1 MSDSNVFKG
10 ISIHWLLTGFQQDLK
25 KFGKNNKSTIRSLED
40 VRIAENGMIRHKG
53 ANITCPHDCDF
64 GAAYCDC
71 IVGKDN
77 VGSANMLF
85 LHSHNWSNTIGDV
98 VQTLSDHCTSKNLD
112 PKRCYVWID
121 FLCVNLH
128 RVASSMQNGKWNASE
143 EFQKT
148 VLNVREICANKEE
161 QVKVNVLVLMS
172 PWSNPS
178 LLNNLWTIYEMYLY
192 INCDDDDAI
201 ELKFGMSLEERTSMI
216 RSVVADPDLLLE
228 LTQQLKSLNVE
239 TIDYIND
246 DVSERNAILGMIKD
260 GPGNKEVENWARY
273 FLENGLV
280 DEICAD
286 FAGTVVS
293 DEDIDGLCSQLGPA
307 FMQNGSYNQAL
318 QLFQKSLSI
327 KRKADS
333 NPVKMASVMQN
344 IGLVLQSMDELE
356 ESLVYL
362 KKALLLREKKL
373 GIYCCETSDSYNS
386 VGDVY
391 FALEIFDQGMEMY
404 KVSLLIEKKL
414 HGINHSRTA
423 TSFNNLGKIYDIMG
437 NSDEAMAYLMQA
449 LAIREEILGK
459 HSPDVAA
466 SYSCIAAAHSRTGD
480 LHEALANYR
489 NALAIHEILHGGDLE
504 TAALL
509 NNIAMAHCDKEEYK
523 ESLPY
528 FERAIQIYGDVV
540 GENHSHTQ
548 VTTQSYS
555 DVVTML
561 CEQ

>member
-172 PWSNPS
+172 PWSKPS

-286 FAGTVVS
+286 FAGT
-293 DEDIDGLCSQLGPA
+293 
-307 FMQNGSYNQAL
+307 
-318 QLFQKSLSI
+318 
-327 KRKADS
+327 
-333 NPVKMASVMQN
+333 N

-362 KKALLLREKKL
+362 KKALLLREVKL

-480 LHEALANYR
+480 LHEALANYK